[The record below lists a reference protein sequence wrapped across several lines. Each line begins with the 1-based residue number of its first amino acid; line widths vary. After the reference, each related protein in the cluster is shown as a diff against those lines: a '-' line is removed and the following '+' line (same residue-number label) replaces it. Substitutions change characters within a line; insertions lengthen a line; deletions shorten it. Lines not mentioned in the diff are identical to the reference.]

1 MQMMDNGDRIAVRYV
16 SLRAGLVA
24 INDLGCVITRSMTHQ
39 IPRHSLERRR
49 IAPRE
54 SYNYDS
60 NNKRTY
66 YIVPPGMNV
75 IFRDEHGN
83 ELKRQVTSRN
93 LLP

>member
-1 MQMMDNGDRIAVRYV
+1 MAWLCDQ
-16 SLRAGLVA
+16 
-24 INDLGCVITRSMTHQ
+24 SMTQQ

-49 IAPRE
+49 LAPRE

-66 YIVPPGMNV
+66 YIVPPGMSV

-83 ELKRQVTSRN
+83 ELKRQVTEFTHII
-93 LLP
+93 